1 MRYLTVSEVLDI
13 YSRVL
18 QQTDGLVG
26 IRDIGALESAVMQ
39 PRATFDGKELYP
51 DLAAKA
57 AALGFSLIENHPFV
71 DGNKRTGH
79 ASAEMMLVLND
90 YQISAEVDEQV
101 EIVLQVAAGQMKR
114 AAFTEWLRAHVEV
127 KT

>member
-1 MRYLTVSEVLDI
+1 
-13 YSRVL
+13 
-18 QQTDGLVG
+18 
-26 IRDIGALESAVMQ
+26 
-39 PRATFDGKELYP
+39 
-51 DLAAKA
+51 
-57 AALGFSLIENHPFV
+57 
-71 DGNKRTGH
+71 
-79 ASAEMMLVLND
+79 LVLND